1 MLSAFYAMYQFLTKR
16 PRCLLCIVLGM
27 QGRKKNKPGVHTSLP
42 SNGRIELDSHA
53 DTVVLGSNCVVL
65 HHTGK
70 DCEVSPYTDEY
81 DAITDVPV
89 VQGATLWTDQ
99 HTNEEYILIFNE
111 ALWMGDTL
119 AHSLINPNQLH
130 AFGTLVQ
137 DYPYHM
143 DPLGIKPP
151 PYDLEIP
158 LRTTWTIIY
167 ADTRAPTQNELA
179 TLPFIALTSSVDWDP
194 HHIRF
199 PSHDVEEARR
209 ATIKAVQSRQ
219 QRDVHQY
226 GCYNIEPGLQGTV
239 DDPAMFS
246 IQLISAV
253 QIHDPL
259 QLKEDVP
266 SSKTFHTSER
276 KSTVSASDL
285 SERWFIGLKQATQTI
300 KSTSQWL
307 LRSVIL
313 PLARWHRANIMYD
326 RPRLHG
332 VIYTNTIHSHFKSL
346 DGNKYTQIF
355 ATEDY
360 FVAAYPMESK
370 SLAGDALKEFITY
383 YGVPDKII
391 MDGAG
396 EQTGKRSTFMEQVQK
411 HHIDYNVTEQE

>member
-1 MLSAFYAMYQFLTKR
+1 MCGLAS
-16 PRCLLCIVLGM
+16 
-27 QGRKKNKPGVHTSLP
+27 QGRKV
-42 SNGRIELDSHA
+42 
-53 DTVVLGSNCVVL
+53 
-65 HHTGK
+65 
-70 DCEVSPYTDEY
+70 CEVSPYTDAY

-89 VQGATLWTDQ
+89 VRGATLWMDQ
-99 HTNEEYILIFNE
+99 HINEEYILIFNE

-119 AHSLINPNQLH
+119 AHSLISPNQLC

-137 DYPYHM
+137 DNPYHT

-158 LRTTWTIIY
+158 LRTPGTIIY

-179 TLPFIALTSSVDWDP
+179 TLPFIALTSSADWDL
-194 HHIRF
+194 HHVWF

-209 ATIKAVQSRQ
+209 ATINAIQSRQ

-226 GCYNIEPGLQGTV
+226 GCYNIERGLQGTV
-239 DDPAMFS
+239 DDPATFS
-246 IQLISAV
+246 IRLISAV

-285 SERWFIGLKQATQTI
+285 IERWFIGLKQATRTI
-300 KSTSQWL
+300 KSTSQRL
-307 LRSVIL
+307 LRSAIL
-313 PLARWHRANIMYD
+313 PLARWYRADRMYD
-326 RPRLHG
+326 CPRLHG
-332 VIYTNTIHSHFKSL
+332 IVYTDTMHGHFKSL
-346 DGNKYTQIF
+346 DGNKYAQIF

-360 FVAAYPMESK
+360 FAVAYPVESK
-370 SLAGDALKEFITY
+370 SLAGDALKEFITD
-383 YGVPDKII
+383 YGVLDKII

-411 HHIDYNVTEQE
+411 YNIDYHVMEPERYNQSQVEGVIREIRKKWFRVMTKKYVPRRL